1 MLTELFMYRNS
12 PIELRFLSMA
22 QAAEHMHRQL
32 INDQKM
38 PLQQRLEEL
47 IGRLP
52 TDIKDA
58 LLSDPAKYIKAI
70 KENRNY
76 FTHYN
81 EKQANNAARLDE
93 VQLLAEKMKI
103 ILLVII
109 FQELGIPDS
118 RVSNIILKK
127 GIYLFNYLIRPQSDQ
142 SPE

>member
-1 MLTELFMYRNS
+1 
-12 PIELRFLSMA
+12 
-22 QAAEHMHRQL
+22 
-32 INDQKM
+32 
-38 PLQQRLEEL
+38 L

-52 TDIKDA
+52 TNIKDA
-58 LLSDPAKYIKAI
+58 LLSDPAKYIKAM

-81 EKQANNAARLDE
+81 EKQANNAARLGE
-93 VQLLAEKMKI
+93 VQMLAEKMKI

-127 GIYLFNYLIRPQSDQ
+127 SIYLFNHLIRPQNDQ
-142 SPE
+142 SAE